1 MPLSLSA
8 LLSGKAVSLT
18 PFTKNGTFAVWKQAV
33 LRLMKKMLPLNIK
46 RDLYLSFIAPHFNI
60 LALFRNVA
68 LLQQR
73 PH

>member
-18 PFTKNGTFAVWKQAV
+18 SFTKNGTFAVWKQAV

-46 RDLYLSFIAPHFNI
+46 RDLYLSFIVGEHVDAGR
-60 LALFRNVA
+60 AVCGGK
-68 LLQQR
+68 
-73 PH
+73 